1 MLIESGI
8 GEFSDAQ
15 GLTAGTTA
23 STNVINLVAA
33 RHQMGVNGQLWL
45 WLRTNVAANFS
56 SAETYLFS
64 FIVDSAVGFGA
75 TPKAVVTICDSDG
88 GGIVTGDEE
97 STVLKTA
104 GLTIYC
110 ATLPF
115 GADMQYGRWDYIL
128 ADGGGTA
135 SITVDAGLSTVR
147 PSSLR
152 SRDQI
157 YATNVT
163 TP

>member
-15 GLTAGTTA
+15 ALTAGTTP
-23 STNVINLVAA
+23 SENVINLVAA
-33 RHQMGVNGQLWL
+33 RHQMGVNGELWL
-45 WLRTNVAANFS
+45 WLRTNVVANFAS
-56 SAETYLFS
+56 TETYLFA
-64 FIVDSAVGFGA
+64 FIVDSEATFST
-75 TPKAVVTICDSDG
+75 TPKAVIVIADSDG
-88 GGIVTGDEE
+88 TGIVTGDEE

-104 GLTIYC
+104 GKTIYC

-115 GADMQYGRWDYIL
+115 GADMQYGKWAYIL

-147 PSSLR
+147 PPSDR
-152 SRDQI
+152 TKDQI
-157 YATNVT
+157 YQTNVT